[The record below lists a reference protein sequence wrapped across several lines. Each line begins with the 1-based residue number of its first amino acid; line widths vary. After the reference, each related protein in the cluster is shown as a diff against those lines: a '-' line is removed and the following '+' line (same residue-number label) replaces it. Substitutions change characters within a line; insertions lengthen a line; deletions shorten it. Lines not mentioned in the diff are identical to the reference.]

1 MATELGKLTEGER
14 TLLDDFRQA
23 TPARRDT
30 VMAITTLTLAVQ
42 NDPEGLPWVQELV
55 GGLSEKDGSRVL
67 FVEFASMDEQ
77 DRGLLDGLGRTV
89 RFEDPSNARF
99 VAAAIKSMVERE
111 QEEREDNE
119 EE

>member
-1 MATELGKLTEGER
+1 MATELEKLSEGEQK
-14 TLLDDFRQA
+14 LLDDFRQA

-30 VMAITTLTLAVQ
+30 VMAITRLTLAVQ
-42 NDPEGLPWVQELV
+42 NDPQGLPWVQELV
-55 GGLSEKDGSRVL
+55 RGLSEKEGSRVL

-77 DRGLLDGLGRTV
+77 DGGLLEGLGATV
-89 RFEDPSNARF
+89 RFEEPSNARF

-111 QEEREDNE
+111 QEDTE